1 MFPSFFLFLK
11 VILRRVGGMSDSG
24 ERRILSPPLLL
35 PHDPWGQYLIEKQN
49 FPQMSALEKPAL
61 SRFLFLLASHRS
73 VSRSFQFS
81 QFILQNMGNSAY
93 AAKCKINAN
102 CPEDEHVG
110 FWVLQTN
117 AFSLSPVIQSL
128 LDIEI

>member
-1 MFPSFFLFLK
+1 
-11 VILRRVGGMSDSG
+11 MSDSG

-49 FPQMSALEKPAL
+49 FPQTSALEKPAL
-61 SRFLFLLASHRS
+61 SRFLFSFGITSECISILS
-73 VSRSFQFS
+73 VFTVDPAK
-81 QFILQNMGNSAY
+81 NMGNSAY